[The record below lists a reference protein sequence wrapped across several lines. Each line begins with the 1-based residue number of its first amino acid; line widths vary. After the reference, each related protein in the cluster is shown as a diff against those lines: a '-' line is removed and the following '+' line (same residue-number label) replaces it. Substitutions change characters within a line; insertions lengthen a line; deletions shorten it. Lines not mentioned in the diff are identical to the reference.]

1 MHDME
6 TPQELPMTISEFAA
20 RVGASVDLVA
30 YYARTGVVGRRHNSR
45 IYYYE
50 DDIGKFLNRPDR
62 RTSPFRSKKSVKQ
75 A

>member
-6 TPQELPMTISEFAA
+6 TARELPMLISEFAA

-30 YYARTGVVGRRHNSR
+30 YYARKGVVGRRHNGR
-45 IYYYE
+45 TYYYE
-50 DDIGKFLNRPDR
+50 DDVVKFLTRPDR

-75 A
+75 D